1 MWNCAKCA
9 DSKERGIMAGYRR
22 FIAYVYE
29 YPDGKKG
36 NGKGFI
42 KVESRDGTC
51 RMQYRL
57 AGVCSGIPMP
67 TKIYGYVR
75 ENQACKGI
83 LLGTC
88 DLAGDSIR
96 FEQEMSSEHMGDSSY
111 SLEDLCGLILRTDS
125 GIFYG
130 SGWDDKP
137 VQLQEMILPEEGRMQ
152 AAEQNIVP
160 KEGSIDVSQEE
171 IEEIKTEPKKIIA
184 EEVETEPQSKM
195 ESIDEQNAIRDSRQ
209 EQREAEEIKEVE
221 EVQQQP
227 VPIMPTAEEP
237 FLQEP
242 AKESVEEEPFRPA
255 MGQEEVF
262 CDNSFSNCRKL
273 TREDF
278 GLLNRKDQGLLYNNF
293 LRHGYGKFGYVILA
307 RREEDGAYILGI
319 PGFYERQ
326 EALMANMFGF
336 PYFKETGGNSRQNQ
350 QFGYWYRF
358 IEKPNLDSM

>member
-1 MWNCAKCA
+1 
-9 DSKERGIMAGYRR
+9 MAGYRR

-152 AAEQNIVP
+152 AAEQEIIL
-160 KEGSIDVSQEE
+160 KEEEKVVVLPEE
-171 IEEIKTEPKKIIA
+171 IVA
-184 EEVETEPQSKM
+184 EETESEIQRETRLMAE
-195 ESIDEQNAIRDSRQ
+195 EDVIRTIQ
-209 EQREAEEIKEVE
+209 PEQREAEEIKEEGKQRPIPAMPATEETPVREAVE
-221 EVQQQP
+221 ESTQERP
-227 VPIMPTAEEP
+227 FMPDME
-237 FLQEP
+237 
-242 AKESVEEEPFRPA
+242 
-255 MGQEEVF
+255 QEEVVF

-278 GLLNRKDQGLLYNNF
+278 GVLNRKDQGLLYNNF
-293 LRHGYGKFGYVILA
+293 LRDGY
-307 RREEDGAYILGI
+307 
-319 PGFYERQ
+319 
-326 EALMANMFGF
+326 ALMANMFGF

>member
-1 MWNCAKCA
+1 MWNWEECVN
-9 DSKERGIMAGYRR
+9 SKERGIMAGYRR

-57 AGVCSGIPMP
+57 TGVGSGVSMP
-67 TKIYGYVR
+67 AKIYGYVR
-75 ENQACKGI
+75 ENQFCKGI
-83 LLGTC
+83 LLGNC
-88 DLAGDSIR
+88 DLARASIR

-130 SGWDDKP
+130 SGWDDQP
-137 VQLQEMILPEEGRMQ
+137 IQLHEINIPEEEIR
-152 AAEQNIVP
+152 AAEQKSVP
-160 KEGSIDVSQEE
+160 KEESIDVSQEE
-171 IEEIKTEPKKIIA
+171 IK
-184 EEVETEPQSKM
+184 TEPQSEM
-195 ESIDEQNAIRDSRQ
+195 EPIDEQNTIKNPRQ
-209 EQREAEEIKEVE
+209 EQREV
-221 EVQQQP
+221 
-227 VPIMPTAEEP
+227 EEP

-242 AKESVEEEPFRPA
+242 AKESVEEAPFRPV
-255 MGQEEVF
+255 MEQEEVF

-273 TREDF
+273 TKEDF
-278 GLLNRKDQGLLYNNF
+278 GMLNRKDQGLLYNNF
-293 LRHGYGKFGYVILA
+293 LRYGYGKFGYVIFA

-336 PYFKETGGNSRQNQ
+336 PYFKETGGASRQKQ

-358 IEKPNLDSM
+358 IEKPNVEAM

>member
-1 MWNCAKCA
+1 MYMNIQM
-9 DSKERGIMAGYRR
+9 E
-22 FIAYVYE
+22 
-29 YPDGKKG
+29 KKG

-96 FEQEMSSEHMGDSSY
+96 FEQEMDSEHMGDSSY

-125 GIFYG
+125 GVFYG

-137 VQLQEMILPEEGRMQ
+137 IQLQEMILPEEGRMQ
-152 AAEQNIVP
+152 AAEQEIIL
-160 KEGSIDVSQEE
+160 KEEEKVVVLPEE
-171 IEEIKTEPKKIIA
+171 IVVEETESEIQRETRLMA
-184 EEVETEPQSKM
+184 EENV
-195 ESIDEQNAIRDSRQ
+195 IRTIQ
-209 EQREAEEIKEVE
+209 PEQRETEEIKEEGKQQPIPVMPATEETPIRESAEESTQERLFMSAMEQE
-221 EVQQQP
+221 EV
-227 VPIMPTAEEP
+227 
-237 FLQEP
+237 
-242 AKESVEEEPFRPA
+242 
-255 MGQEEVF
+255 VF

-336 PYFKETGGNSRQNQ
+336 PYFKETGGNSGQNQ

-358 IEKPNLDSM
+358 IEKLNVEAMETTD

>member
-152 AAEQNIVP
+152 AAEQEIIL
-160 KEGSIDVSQEE
+160 KEEEKVVVLPEE
-171 IEEIKTEPKKIIA
+171 IVA
-184 EEVETEPQSKM
+184 EETESEIQRETRLMAE
-195 ESIDEQNAIRDSRQ
+195 EDVIRTIQ
-209 EQREAEEIKEVE
+209 PEQREAEEIKEEGKQRPIPAMPATEETPVREAVE
-221 EVQQQP
+221 ESTQERP
-227 VPIMPTAEEP
+227 FMPDME
-237 FLQEP
+237 
-242 AKESVEEEPFRPA
+242 
-255 MGQEEVF
+255 QEEVVF

-358 IEKPNLDSM
+358 IEKPNVEAMETTD

>member
-209 EQREAEEIKEVE
+209 EQREAEE
-221 EVQQQP
+221 VQQQP

-242 AKESVEEEPFRPA
+242 AKESVEEETFRPA

-336 PYFKETGGNSRQNQ
+336 PYFKETGGGSRQNQ

>member
-1 MWNCAKCA
+1 MWNRAKCA

-88 DLAGDSIR
+88 NLAGDSIR
-96 FEQEMSSEHMGDSSY
+96 FEQEMDSEHMGDSSY

-125 GIFYG
+125 GVFYG

-137 VQLQEMILPEEGRMQ
+137 IQLQEIILPEEGRMQ
-152 AAEQNIVP
+152 AAEQKSVP
-160 KEGSIDVSQEE
+160 KEERIDVSKEE
-171 IEEIKTEPKKIIA
+171 I
-184 EEVETEPQSKM
+184 ETEPQSEM

-227 VPIMPTAEEP
+227 APTIPTAEEP
-237 FLQEP
+237 FVQEP
-242 AKESVEEEPFRPA
+242 AKESVEEEPFRPV
-255 MGQEEVF
+255 MEQEEVFF

-278 GLLNRKDQGLLYNNF
+278 GLLNRKDQGLFYNNF

-358 IEKPNLDSM
+358 IEKPNVEAMETTD